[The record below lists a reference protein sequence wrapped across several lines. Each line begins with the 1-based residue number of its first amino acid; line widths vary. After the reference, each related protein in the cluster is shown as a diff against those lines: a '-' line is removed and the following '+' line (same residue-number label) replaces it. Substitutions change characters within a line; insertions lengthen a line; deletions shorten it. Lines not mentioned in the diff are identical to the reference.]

1 MTRPSSM
8 PKIVPNPPP
17 GHEIVPNPNPLF
29 KAEQERRVLPTLP
42 PSTPPLR

>member
-8 PKIVPNPPP
+8 PKIVPNPSPSV
-17 GHEIVPNPNPLF
+17 EIVPNPNPLF
-29 KAEQERRVLPTLP
+29 RAQPERRILPTPP